1 MTHQL
6 RIICPAAIFGVLAY
20 ICTCGHRS
28 YTFHDWTTHNQLE
41 DTP

>member
-6 RIICPAAIFGVLAY
+6 RIICPAPIFGVLTY
-20 ICTCGHRS
+20 VCCCGQRS
-28 YTFHDWTTHNQLE
+28 YTFHDHRTHLE